1 MNYDVEKSRKLRL
14 DNSQKEFWDKVK
26 LHWKEATTNTCY

>member
-14 DNSQKEFWDKVK
+14 DNSKKDFWDKVK
-26 LHWKEATTNTCY
+26 LTWKEATTVQS